1 MRGEDN
7 GSEKKRDDNAEI
19 AYPFLIWIVYI
30 LDIFDEREEEPRD
43 HHSQDRIEVERNT
56 REDIESYEPER
67 ESSYSKEESGIIEKE
82 EYGKCSLC
90 DDEFYLEIFFM
101 VFYESFT
108 DVLDFNHFS
117 L

>member
-7 GSEKKRDDNAEI
+7 GSEKKRDENREI
-19 AYPFLIWIVYI
+19 AYPCLIWIVYI
-30 LDIFDEREEEPRD
+30 LYILDEWEEEPWD
-43 HHSQDRIEVERNT
+43 HHSKHRIEVERNT

-67 ESSYSKEESGIIEKE
+67 KSSYSKEESGIIEKE
-82 EYGKCSLC
+82 EYCECSLC